1 MHAEM
6 TKRVNASA
14 EDIWAAFNDWGGIWR
29 FQPWVV
35 RSPLLSQNN
44 EGVGAKRRCEFVDK
58 TSIVETITKIEDGRA
73 IHMTLSETPK
83 PMKGGKSVI
92 RLSPSG
98 NGTDVIVEMD
108 IEIGMGPLG
117 AIMGNLMMKP
127 MMKKRVSL
135 MLESLEHHLKTGGK
149 IDSKGIKHSSP
160 SAAGAV
166 PA

>member
-14 EDIWAAFNDWGGIWR
+14 ADVWSAFDDWGGIWR

-58 TSIVETITKIEDGRA
+58 TSIVETITRIDEGRA
-73 IHMTLSETPK
+73 IHMSLSETPK
-83 PMKGGKSVI
+83 PMKGGMSII
-92 RLSPSG
+92 RLSG
-98 NGTDVIVEMD
+98 NGNSTDVTVEMD
-108 IEIGMGPLG
+108 IEIGMGPIG
-117 AIMGNLMMKP
+117 AIMGNLMMKS

-135 MLESLEHHLKTGGK
+135 MLDSLEHHLKTGGK
-149 IDSKGIKHSSP
+149 IDSKGVRHNTP

>member
-1 MHAEM
+1 MRAKL
-6 TKRVNASA
+6 TKRINATA
-14 EDIWAAFNDWGGIWR
+14 EDAWAAFNDWGGIWR

-73 IHMTLSETPK
+73 VHLSLSEAPK
-83 PMKGGKSVI
+83 PMKGGTSVI
-92 RLSPSG
+92 RLSPRG
-98 NGTDVIVEMD
+98 NATDVTVEMD
-108 IEIGMGPLG
+108 IQLGMGSLG
-117 AIMGNLMMKP
+117 AIMGTLIMKP

-135 MLESLEHHLKTGGK
+135 MLDSLEHHLKTGGK
-149 IDSKGIKHSSP
+149 IDSKGVKHASP
-160 SAAGAV
+160 VAAGAV

>member
-14 EDIWAAFNDWGGIWR
+14 EDVWTAFNDWGGIWR

-58 TSIVETITKIEDGRA
+58 TSIVETVTKIDEGRA
-73 IHMTLSETPK
+73 VHLSLSEAPK
-83 PMKGGKSVI
+83 PMKGGTSVI
-92 RLSPSG
+92 RLSPVG
-98 NGTDVIVEMD
+98 NSTNVTVEMD

-149 IDSKGIKHSSP
+149 IDSKGVRHSSP

>member
-6 TKRVNASA
+6 KKRVNAAA
-14 EDIWAAFNDWGGIWR
+14 EDIWAACNDWGGIWR

-44 EGVGAKRRCEFVDK
+44 DGVGAKRRCEFVDK
-58 TSIVETITKIEDGRA
+58 TSIVETITKIAEGLA
-73 IHMTLSETPK
+73 VHLSLSETPK
-83 PMKGGKSVI
+83 PMKGGTSVI

-98 NGTDVIVEMD
+98 NSTDVIVEMD

-117 AIMGNLMMKP
+117 TIMGNLMMKP

-149 IDSKGIKHSSP
+149 IDSKGVKHSSP